1 MGGSLLQDGFLIRFT
16 QKTQFARHLLPN
28 RVCIWHKVF
37 AYNKWQNLFLWSLS
51 FIHRIQMPLLTVS
64 QATNCSGLECW
75 PILHILLYLGHVLKA
90 PEGDLCGET
99 KNISRRH
106 MVPPVGCQFL
116 NRIVAD
122 SHWQR
127 FNNTSSSHLR
137 AECHQLMELK
147 SD

>member
-1 MGGSLLQDGFLIRFT
+1 MGGSLLQDSFLIRFT
-16 QKTQFARHLLPN
+16 QKTQFARYLLPN
-28 RVCIWHKVF
+28 RVCIWYKVF
-37 AYNKWQNLFLWSLS
+37 AYSKWQNLFLWSLS

-106 MVPPVGCQFL
+106 MVPQLGVNSWIGL
-116 NRIVAD
+116 LLTVTDNV
-122 SHWQR
+122 S
-127 FNNTSSSHLR
+127 TTR
-137 AECHQLMELK
+137 AVVIFEMNVI
-147 SD
+147 SWWN